1 MHQLSSFLSRFNI
14 DQEELL
20 IQIFPLIQEHVVES
34 IRPTEEQ
41 MREWRNSPEGRQE
54 FERYM
59 LSKFTVVP
67 SKRTIRTLWDIYN
80 GKRQTSRDKA
90 LVRSFIEAHRYAVAC
105 AHCGLTEGKFHVD
118 HIIPL
123 SRGGRDEPENLQFLC
138 VRCNLKKSNRYD
150 SRKPLI

>member
-20 IQIFPLIQEHVVES
+20 IQIFPLIQEHVVET

>member
-1 MHQLSSFLSRFNI
+1 MHQLTSFLAKFDI
-14 DQEELL
+14 DQEALFVK
-20 IQIFPLIQEHVVES
+20 IFPLVQEHVIES

-41 MREWRNSPEGRQE
+41 MRKWRNSPEGRQK

-80 GKRQTSRDKA
+80 GKRQTLRDKA
-90 LVRSFIEAHRYAVAC
+90 LIQRFIEIHRYVAAC
-105 AHCGLTEGKFHVD
+105 AHCGLTGGKFHVD

-123 SRGGRDEPENLQFLC
+123 SRGGRDELENLQFLC

>member
-1 MHQLSSFLSRFNI
+1 MHQLSSFLSQFNI

-20 IQIFPLIQEHVVES
+20 IQIFPLIQEHVVET